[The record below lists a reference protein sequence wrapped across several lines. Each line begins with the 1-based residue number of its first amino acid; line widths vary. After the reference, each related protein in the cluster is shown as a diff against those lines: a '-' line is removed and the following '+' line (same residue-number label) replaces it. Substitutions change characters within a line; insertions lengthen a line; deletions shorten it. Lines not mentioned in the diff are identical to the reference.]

1 MKYFYEYKIKNGA
14 KVGGHNL
21 EKIIIKDDLIILEG
35 VDILMDCDGEYDH
48 HWKSIINNVKIEY
61 LKIEPMEEEDQTN
74 DYLIMNKNI
83 IDVLD
88 SIVWYNGIGDIL
100 LKLKED
106 IINSEGET
114 YSKLK
119 YKYDEFSNNQFE
131 IFWMMLV
138 LMYGDYGTSPRS
150 GWLNMENKNEIISF
164 IDQITKTTKEDF

>member
-1 MKYFYEYKIKNGA
+1 MKYFYEYKIKNGS

-21 EKIIIKDDLIILEG
+21 EKITIKDDVITLEG
-35 VDILMDCDGEYDH
+35 VDALMDCDGEYDH

-106 IINSEGET
+106 ITNSEGET